1 MCNVCR
7 SLFIFSRVRVT
18 PSLVLCV
25 MFVDR
30 CLSLVE
36 FVLLDLSFMCNVC
49 RSLFI
54 FSRVR
59 VTPSLVLCVMFVD
72 RCLSLVEF
80 VLLDL

>member
-36 FVLLDLSFMCNVC
+36 FVLL
-49 RSLFI
+49 
-54 FSRVR
+54 
-59 VTPSLVLCVMFVD
+59 VLCVMFVD

-80 VLLDL
+80 VLLHL

>member
-36 FVLLDLSFMCNVC
+36 FVLLD
-49 RSLFI
+49 R
-54 FSRVR
+54 
-59 VTPSLVLCVMFVD
+59 LVLCVMFVD

-80 VLLDL
+80 VLLHL

>member
-30 CLSLVE
+30 LSLVE
-36 FVLLDLSFMCNVC
+36 FVLL
-49 RSLFI
+49 
-54 FSRVR
+54 
-59 VTPSLVLCVMFVD
+59 SLVLCVMFVD

-80 VLLDL
+80 VLLHL